1 MIKSGRLSDYLGK
14 KDDQATFFLSS
25 AAIPDLPSTKKR
37 SRLKRAI
44 IIAME
49 IEEIRRDFDPSRF
62 PLANLKQRGL
72 SRG

>member
-1 MIKSGRLSDYLGK
+1 MIKAGKLSDYMDK
-14 KDDQATFFLSS
+14 NDEMTTFFLSS
-25 AAIPDLPSTKKR
+25 AVIPDLPSTKKR

-44 IIAME
+44 VIAME

-62 PLANLKQRGL
+62 PLANLKRRGL